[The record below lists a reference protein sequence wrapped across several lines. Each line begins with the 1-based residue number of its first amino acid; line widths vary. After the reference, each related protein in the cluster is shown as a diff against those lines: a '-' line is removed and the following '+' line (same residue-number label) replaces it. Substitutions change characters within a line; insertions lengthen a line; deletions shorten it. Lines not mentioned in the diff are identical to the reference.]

1 MAGVTVSTV
10 LLDVDGTLL
19 DTREF
24 IFAAFE
30 NTLRG
35 FELPARSRDELARLV
50 GPPLEAIYR
59 DIGGGNNPDA
69 MALVHRDFQV
79 ANLQL
84 AVAFAGAAE
93 TLVYLRDRGVRL
105 AAVTSRS
112 RRTSVASLEQ
122 TGLLQ
127 LLEAVVSAE
136 DAEALKPD
144 PRHLRAALEALAVDG
159 NGVAMVGD
167 TPADIAGGRNIGAF
181 TVAALYGFHGPA
193 VLDSHPDAGIEDI
206 RDLPRAL
213 GL

>member
-30 NTLRG
+30 HTLRA

-59 DIGGGNNPDA
+59 DIGGGNEP
-69 MALVHRDFQV
+69 DFQV
-79 ANLQL
+79 ANLHL